1 MGGLYDIGPFRLDA
15 DLGALTRDGAP
26 LTLGARGARVLT
38 VLVEHVHEFVSKE
51 RLIELAW
58 PDVIVEESNLPVQVH
73 AIRRVLS
80 EAPGGESWIETL
92 AKRGYRFVGPVS
104 RIADTAHD
112 EREAER
118 SNLPQALT
126 SFFGRERDVV
136 EIKRLLATKR
146 LITIVGVGGI
156 GKTRLA
162 LQVATEVISA
172 YRDGAWFVDLGAL
185 RHGAMVLRALA
196 QVFGVQERAG
206 KPLITALCTHL
217 RRLQTLVI
225 LDNCEH
231 LLAACADVVDA
242 VLKAAARTAIVT
254 TSRESLRVAGEQL
267 YTLQPLSLPDPGAS
281 ISDLQ
286 RSEAVQLLVA
296 RVRQQLPDFEL
307 TAARAP
313 AVAEVCIHL
322 DGIPLALE
330 LAAARAR
337 SLSIEQINARLGNR
351 FRVLTGNAHGALP
364 RQQTLRA
371 TLDWSY
377 DLLGEDERVVLRR
390 LAIFPGSFTL
400 DAASAVASDDR
411 IDHYAVIDL
420 LSQLVARSLVVADPA
435 ASGARYRL
443 LETTRAYA
451 LEKLAEVEETAGI
464 ARRHAA
470 HFRTLFERAPDD
482 FLRLRDRQWHAR
494 YVPELEHVR
503 AALDWA
509 LAAGGDAAIAVALA
523 GASAPLWTVHS
534 LYGEGTQRLE
544 AAAAIVGANTP
555 EPDEARLSLWL
566 GLLTRNSS
574 SARSLVLI
582 DRALALY
589 RKVDYPLEIGHASV
603 LLARGLAAAG
613 RFAESAAALAE
624 ALPKLENSGIPKLL
638 GLYHGSAATL
648 NAFTG
653 DPVKARSEFQKALS
667 LYRDGGSEISALESI
682 GNLADVS
689 WTLGD
694 LAGAEAALRQYIG
707 MRGSPFVRRSG
718 LGNALG
724 NLAGVLTEQGRLDAA
739 LDAAREGLPLLVEA
753 GRAWSHID
761 HLALR
766 AALAGKHA
774 NAAELAGYSD
784 ASYAT
789 QQKRAPNEARA
800 RSRLTAILQ
809 QRFDTISL
817 DELLAK
823 GSRLSEAEACRLA
836 LDS

>member
-1 MGGLYDIGPFRLDA
+1 MGGIYDIGPFRLDA
-15 DLGALTRDGAP
+15 DVGVLTRDGAT

-58 PDVIVEESNLPVQVH
+58 PDVIVEESNLPVQIH
-73 AIRRVLS
+73 AIRRVLGQAS
-80 EAPGGESWIETL
+80 GGEQWIETL
-92 AKRGYRFVGPVS
+92 PKRGYRFAGPVS
-104 RIADTAHD
+104 AAADEGSD
-112 EREAER
+112 SKEATR
-118 SNLPQALT
+118 SNLPQATT
-126 SFFGRERDVV
+126 SFVGREADLV
-136 EIKRLLATKR
+136 EIKRLLPIRR
-146 LITIVGVGGI
+146 LITIIGVGGI

-162 LQVATEVISA
+162 LQAANEVISA

-185 RHGAMVLRALA
+185 RDGAMVPRALA
-196 QVFGVQERAG
+196 QVLGVQERAG
-206 KPLITALCTHL
+206 KPLINALCAHL

-231 LLAACADVVDA
+231 LLAACADVADA
-242 VLKAAARTAIVT
+242 VLEAAARTTIVA
-254 TSRESLRVAGEQL
+254 TSRESLRVAGEQV
-267 YTLQPLSLPDPGAS
+267 YPLQPLSLPDPGAS
-281 ISDLQ
+281 MSDLQ
-286 RSEAVQLLVA
+286 RSDAVQLLVA

-307 TAARAP
+307 TSARAS
-313 AVAEVCIHL
+313 AVAELCIHL

-337 SLSIEQINARLGNR
+337 SLSVEQINARLGNR
-351 FRVLTGNAHGALP
+351 FRVLTGSAHGALP

-390 LAIFPGSFTL
+390 LAVFPGSFTL

-411 IDHYAVIDL
+411 IDDYAVIDV

-435 ASGARYRL
+435 TSGARYRL

-451 LEKLAEVEETAGI
+451 LEKLVEVEETADI
-464 ARRHAA
+464 ARRHAV
-470 HFRTLFERAPDD
+470 HFRAFFERAPDD

-509 LAAGGDAAIAVALA
+509 LGGEGDAGIAVALA

-544 AAAAIVGANTP
+544 AAAAVVGANTP

-566 GLLTRNSS
+566 GLLTRNTS

-582 DRALALY
+582 ERAVGLY
-589 RKVDYPLEIGHASV
+589 RKVDYSLEIGHASV

-613 RFAESAAALAE
+613 RFDESAAALAE

-648 NAFTG
+648 NAFAG

-694 LAGAEAALRQYIG
+694 LAGAEAALREYIV

-724 NLAGVLTEQGRLDAA
+724 NLAGVLTEQG
-739 LDAAREGLPLLVEA
+739 
-753 GRAWSHID
+753 
-761 HLALR
+761 
-766 AALAGKHA
+766 
-774 NAAELAGYSD
+774 
-784 ASYAT
+784 
-789 QQKRAPNEARA
+789 
-800 RSRLTAILQ
+800 
-809 QRFDTISL
+809 
-817 DELLAK
+817 
-823 GSRLSEAEACRLA
+823 
-836 LDS
+836 

>member
-1 MGGLYDIGPFRLDA
+1 
-15 DLGALTRDGAP
+15 
-26 LTLGARGARVLT
+26 VLT
-38 VLVEHVHEFVSKE
+38 VLVERVHEFVSKE

-58 PDVIVEESNLPVQVH
+58 PDVIVEENNLPVQVH

-80 EAPGGESWIETL
+80 EAPGGDAWIETL
-92 AKRGYRFVGPVS
+92 SKRGYRFVGPVS
-104 RIADTAHD
+104 RVADTAHD

-118 SNLPQALT
+118 TNLPQALT
-126 SFFGRERDVV
+126 SFVGRERDVV
-136 EIKRLLATKR
+136 EIKRLLPTKR

-162 LQVATEVISA
+162 LQAATEVISA
-172 YRDGAWFVDLGAL
+172 YRDGTWFVELGAL
-185 RHGAMVLRALA
+185 RDGAMVPRALA
-196 QVFGVQERAG
+196 QVLGEQERAG
-206 KPLITALCTHL
+206 KPLITALCAHL

-242 VLKAAARTAIVT
+242 VLKAAGRTTIVT

-267 YTLQPLSLPDPGAS
+267 YPLQPLSLPEPGARM
-281 ISDLQ
+281 SDLQ

-307 TAARAP
+307 TSARAST
-313 AVAEVCIHL
+313 VAELCIHL

-351 FRVLTGNAHGALP
+351 FRVLTGSAHGALP

-377 DLLGEDERVVLRR
+377 DLLGEDERLVLRR

-411 IDHYAVIDL
+411 IDDYAVIDL

-470 HFRTLFERAPDD
+470 HVRAFFEHAPHD
-482 FLRLRDRQWHAR
+482 FIRLRDRQWHAR
-494 YVPELEHVR
+494 YVPELENVR
-503 AALDWA
+503 GALDWA
-509 LAAGGDAAIAVALA
+509 LGGEGDAGIAVAIA

-544 AAAAIVGANTP
+544 AAAAVIGVNTP
-555 EPDEARLSLWL
+555 ETDEARLYLWL
-566 GLLTRNSS
+566 GLLTRNTS

-582 DRALALY
+582 ERAVGLY
-589 RKVDYPLEIGHASV
+589 RKVDYSLEIGHASV

-613 RFAESAAALAE
+613 RFQESAAALAE
-624 ALPKLENSGIPKLL
+624 ALPKLEISGIPKLL

-648 NAFTG
+648 NAFAG
-653 DPVKARSEFQKALS
+653 DPVKARSEFQKAIS
-667 LYRDGGSEISALESI
+667 LYREGGSEISALESMS
-682 GNLADVS
+682 NLADVS

-694 LAGAEAALRQYIG
+694 LAGAEAALREYIV

-724 NLAGVLTEQGRLDAA
+724 NLAGILTEQGRLDAA
-739 LDAAREGLPLLVEA
+739 LEAAREALPLLVEA

-766 AALAGKHA
+766 AALAGKYA
-774 NAAELAGYSD
+774 NAAELAGFSD
-784 ASYAT
+784 ASHGT
-789 QQKRAPNEARA
+789 RQTRAPNEARA

-809 QRFDTISL
+809 QHFDTISL
-817 DELLAK
+817 EELLEK
-823 GSRLSEAEACRLA
+823 GGRISEAEACRLA

>member
-1 MGGLYDIGPFRLDA
+1 MTRTFEIGRFRLDV
-15 DLGALTRDGAP
+15 DVGVLSHDGRPTPLGTRAVAV
-26 LTLGARGARVLT
+26 LGT
-38 VLVEHVHEFVSKE
+38 LVERANQFVSKAS
-51 RLIELAW
+51 LLDAGW
-58 PDVIVEESNLPVQVH
+58 PDVVVEEGNVAVQIV
-73 AIRRVLS
+73 AIRRVLGQD
-80 EAPGGESWIETL
+80 GGAAWIETL
-92 AKRGYRFVGPVS
+92 ARRGYRFVGPVKEVTGPRDNS
-104 RIADTAHD
+104 VG
-112 EREAER
+112 
-118 SNLPQALT
+118 SNLSPAST
-126 SFFGRERDVV
+126 SFVGRERELV
-136 EIKRLLATKR
+136 EIKRLLASKR

-162 LQVATEVISA
+162 LQAATEVISA
-172 YRDGAWFVDLGAL
+172 YRDGAWFADLGAL
-185 RHGAMVLRALA
+185 RDGAMVPRALA
-196 QVFGVQERAG
+196 QVLGVQERAG
-206 KPLITALCTHL
+206 KPLINALCAHL
-217 RRLQTLVI
+217 RTLQTLMI

-242 VLKAAARTAIVT
+242 VLKAAARTTIVT
-254 TSRESLRVAGEQL
+254 TSRESLRVAGEQV
-267 YTLQPLSLPDPGAS
+267 YPLQPLSLPDPGAS
-281 ISDLQ
+281 MSDLQ
-286 RSEAVQLLVA
+286 RSEAVQLLVT

-307 TAARAP
+307 TSARAS
-313 AVAEVCIHL
+313 AVGELCIHL

-351 FRVLTGNAHGALP
+351 FRVLTGSAHGALP

-411 IDHYAVIDL
+411 MDDYAVIDL

-470 HFRTLFERAPDD
+470 HFRAFFERAPDD
-482 FLRLRDRQWHAR
+482 FIRLRDRQWHAR

-509 LAAGGDAAIAVALA
+509 LGEGDAGIAVALA

-544 AAAAIVGANTP
+544 AAAAVISANTP
-555 EPDEARLSLWL
+555 ETDEARLYLWL
-566 GLLTRNSS
+566 GLLTRNTS

-582 DRALALY
+582 ERAVGLY
-589 RKVDYPLEIGHASV
+589 RKVDYSLEIGHASV

-613 RFAESAAALAE
+613 RFEESAAALAE

-648 NAFTG
+648 NAFAG
-653 DPVKARSEFQKALS
+653 DPVKARTEFQRAIS
-667 LYRDGGSEISALESI
+667 LYREGGSEISALESMS
-682 GNLADVS
+682 NLADVS

-694 LAGAEAALRQYIG
+694 LAGAEAALREYIV

-739 LDAAREGLPLLVEA
+739 LEAAREALPLLVEA

-766 AALAGKHA
+766 AALVGKHA
-774 NAAELAGYSD
+774 NAAALAGFSD
-784 ASYAT
+784 ARHGT
-789 QQKRAPNEARA
+789 RQTRAPNEARA

-809 QRFDTISL
+809 QHFDTITL
-817 DELLAK
+817 DELLEK
-823 GSRLSEAEACRLA
+823 GGRIGEAEACRLA

>member
-1 MGGLYDIGPFRLDA
+1 MRRIYDIGPFRLDA
-15 DLGALTRDGAP
+15 DLGVLARDGAP
-26 LTLGARGARVLT
+26 VMLGARPVALLV
-38 VLVEHVHEFVSKE
+38 VLVEHARQFLSKN
-51 RLIELAW
+51 RLIDAAW
-58 PDVIVEESNLPVQVH
+58 PGVIVEESNLPVQVH
-73 AIRRVLS
+73 AIRRVLAQ
-80 EAPGGESWIETL
+80 APGGEQWIETL
-92 AKRGYRFVGPVS
+92 PKRGYRFVGPVS
-104 RIADTAHD
+104 AAADEGSDSKETAP
-112 EREAER
+112 
-118 SNLPQALT
+118 SNLPQATT
-126 SFFGRERDVV
+126 SFVGREADLV
-136 EIKRLLATKR
+136 EIKRLLPTR
-146 LITIVGVGGI
+146 RVITIVGVGGI

-162 LQVATEVISA
+162 LQAATEVISA

-185 RHGAMVLRALA
+185 RDDAMVPRALA
-196 QVFGVQERAG
+196 QVLGVQERAG
-206 KPLITALCTHL
+206 KPLIAALCAHL

-231 LLAACADVVDA
+231 LLAACAEVVDA
-242 VLKAAARTAIVT
+242 VLKAAARTTIVA
-254 TSRESLRVAGEQL
+254 TSRESLRVAGEQV
-267 YTLQPLSLPDPGAS
+267 YPLQPLALPDPGAS
-281 ISDLQ
+281 MSKLQ

-307 TAARAP
+307 TSARAS
-313 AVAEVCIHL
+313 AVAELCIHL

-351 FRVLTGNAHGALP
+351 FRVLTRAAHGALL

-400 DAASAVASDDR
+400 DAASAVASADR
-411 IDHYAVIDL
+411 IDEYAVIDL

-451 LEKLAEVEETAGI
+451 LEKLAEVEETAVI
-464 ARRHAA
+464 AHRHAA
-470 HFRTLFERAPDD
+470 HFRTFFERAPDD
-482 FLRLRDRQWHAR
+482 FLQLRDRQWHAR

-509 LAAGGDAAIAVALA
+509 LGGEGDAGIAVALA

-534 LYGEGTQRLE
+534 LYGEGAQRLE
-544 AAAAIVGANTP
+544 AAAAVVGANTP
-555 EPDEARLSLWL
+555 ETDEARLSLWL
-566 GLLTRNSS
+566 GLLTRNTS

-582 DRALALY
+582 ERAVGLY
-589 RKVDYPLEIGHASV
+589 RKVDYSLEIGHASV

-613 RFAESAAALAE
+613 RFEESAAALAE
-624 ALPKLENSGIPKLL
+624 ALPKLENSGILKLL

-648 NAFTG
+648 NAFAG
-653 DPVKARSEFQKALS
+653 DPVKARSEFQKAIS
-667 LYRDGGSEISALESI
+667 LYRDGGSEISALESMS
-682 GNLADVS
+682 NLADVS

-694 LAGAEAALRQYIG
+694 LAGAEAALREYIV

-739 LDAAREGLPLLVEA
+739 LEAAREALPLLVEA

-766 AALAGKHA
+766 AALVGKHA
-774 NAAELAGYSD
+774 NAAELAGFSD
-784 ASYAT
+784 ASHGT
-789 QQKRAPNEARA
+789 RQTRAPNEARA
-800 RSRLTAILQ
+800 RSRLTAVLQ
-809 QRFDTISL
+809 QHFDTISL
-817 DELLAK
+817 DELLEK
-823 GSRLSEAEACRLA
+823 GGRISEAEACRLA